1 MDCGRARRQ
10 EPNSRFSRKA
20 RNPEG
25 QFTNVSS
32 EFIVCKITR
41 QSIKTLAKQ
50 VLLIGA
56 CPRPA
61 SAVDAGG
68 VLGTGAAGQQGITEL
83 LHGVHGQLGPGKGAL
98 KYNSSFTVNT
108 LLPEVTAVLLKGGGQ
123 KLDYKWV
130 VQKWR
135 PECRR
140 PVKLSSEEGRGQC
153 LPENRR
159 PLESALHE
167 HWPLGSP

>member
-56 CPRPA
+56 WMQVESWAQGQRDSRA
-61 SAVDAGG
+61 SQSFSTESWSARAREGG
-68 VLGTGAAGQQGITEL
+68 SKVQFQFHSEHIVTGSD
-83 LHGVHGQLGPGKGAL
+83 
-98 KYNSSFTVNT
+98 SSFV
-108 LLPEVTAVLLKGGGQ
+108 KGWRTKAGLQMGGA
-123 KLDYKWV
+123 
-130 VQKWR
+130 
-135 PECRR
+135 EM
-140 PVKLSSEEGRGQC
+140 ET
-153 LPENRR
+153 
-159 PLESALHE
+159 
-167 HWPLGSP
+167 